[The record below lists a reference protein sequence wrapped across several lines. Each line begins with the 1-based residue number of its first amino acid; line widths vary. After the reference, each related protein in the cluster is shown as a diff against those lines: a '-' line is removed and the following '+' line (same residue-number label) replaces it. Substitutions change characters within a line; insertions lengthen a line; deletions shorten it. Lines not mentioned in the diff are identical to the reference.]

1 VKARILVVDDHEVLR
16 DGVKFRIRDQP
27 DMEVVG
33 EAGAGQAALELVRA
47 LLPDLVLLDIHLGDM
62 SGIELS
68 RQILRELPQAKILLL
83 SAYPDLAFVNEAIQV
98 GVCGYLL
105 KANAA
110 RDLIQAIRTVLAGKT
125 HFCSEVAAVVMEDYR
140 RMLLAKNQ
148 LSRSVLSERER
159 EILKLTAE
167 GTRTK
172 EIAAR
177 LHISPKTVEAHRTH
191 LMTKLGCGSMVEL
204 TRYAIREGIA
214 PV

>member
-1 VKARILVVDDHEVLR
+1 
-16 DGVKFRIRDQP
+16 
-27 DMEVVG
+27 ME
-33 EAGAGQAALELVRA
+33 
-47 LLPDLVLLDIHLGDM
+47 
-62 SGIELS
+62 
-68 RQILRELPQAKILLL
+68 
-83 SAYPDLAFVNEAIQV
+83 N
-98 GVCGYLL
+98 
-105 KANAA
+105 
-110 RDLIQAIRTVLAGKT
+110 
-125 HFCSEVAAVVMEDYR
+125 YR